1 MAPSGADP
9 RSDASPVKE
18 LPRTAR
24 GARTRAA
31 LVTAART
38 VFERDGYLDA
48 RLADVTAEA
57 KVAAGSFYT
66 YFTSKEEVFAAVL
79 QSVQDEMVHP
89 QVRRMIDSDAPLA
102 VIEASNRAYL
112 VAYRRNAKLM
122 RLLDQV
128 SAVDENV
135 RALRRARG
143 RAFAERN
150 AQSIKD
156 LQARGIADPEVDP
169 LLAATALSAMVSR
182 MAYGTFVLGDPWRME
197 DLVTS
202 LTRLWA
208 NALRIT

>member
-1 MAPSGADP
+1 MDSFGSAQRRDGGSA
-9 RSDASPVKE
+9 KE
-18 LPRTAR
+18 SPRTAR

-31 LVTAART
+31 LVAAART

-48 RLADVTAEA
+48 RLADITTEA

-66 YFTSKEEVFAAVL
+66 YFTSKEEIFAAVL
-79 QSVQDEMVHP
+79 ESVQEEMVHP
-89 QVRRMIDSDAPLA
+89 QVRRMIPSDAPLA

-112 VAYRRNAKLM
+112 TGYRRNAKLM
-122 RLLDQV
+122 RLMEQV
-128 SAVDENV
+128 SAVDDGV
-135 RALRRARG
+135 RVLRRARG

-156 LQARGIADPEVDP
+156 LQARGIADPEVDAF
-169 LLAATALSAMVSR
+169 LAATALSAMVSR
-182 MAYGTFVLGDPWRME
+182 MAYGAFVVGDPWGME
-197 DLVTS
+197 DLVAC

>member
-1 MAPSGADP
+1 MASSGAGP
-9 RSDASPVKE
+9 RSDASSVKE

-24 GARTRAA
+24 GARTRAS

-48 RLADVTAEA
+48 RLADITAEA
-57 KVAAGSFYT
+57 KVAAGSLYT
-66 YFTSKEEVFAAVL
+66 YFASKEEVFAAVL
-79 QSVQDEMVHP
+79 ESVQEEMVHP
-89 QVRRMIDSDAPLA
+89 QVRRMIDSDDPLA

-128 SAVDENV
+128 AAVDENV

-156 LQARGIADPEVDP
+156 LQARGIADAEVDP
-169 LLAATALSAMVSR
+169 FLAATALSARVSR
-182 MAYGTFVLGDPWRME
+182 MAYGTFVLGDPWQLE

-208 NALRIT
+208 NALRIA

>member
-1 MAPSGADP
+1 MASSRVAPHRD
-9 RSDASPVKE
+9 DDPVKE

-24 GARTRAA
+24 GARTRSA
-31 LVTAART
+31 LITAART

-48 RLADVTAEA
+48 RLADITAEA

-66 YFTSKEEVFAAVL
+66 YFNSKEEVFAAVL
-79 QSVQDEMVHP
+79 ESVQEEMVHP
-89 QVRRMIDSDAPLA
+89 HVRQMIDSDDPVA

-128 SAVDENV
+128 GAVDENV
-135 RALRRARG
+135 QAHRRARG

-150 AQSIKD
+150 AQSIRD

-169 LLAATALSAMVSR
+169 FLAANALASMVSR
-182 MAYGTFVLGDPWRME
+182 MAYGTFVLGDPWE
-197 DLVTS
+197 LEELVTA
-202 LTRLWA
+202 LTRLWT
-208 NALRIT
+208 NALRIS